1 MLILHRPALLID
13 QKEVLAQKQLKT
25 ITVVTSTAAAIFGIL
40 LLVVAIIAFQRRR
53 LLVRIRRLQ
62 ESDEISEISNN
73 IDHDIHIQ
81 HFLPSYAEAVQSKPT
96 DQPPSFDEATQ
107 GAAQGTIRGKKGRA

>member
-1 MLILHRPALLID
+1 MYYLID
-13 QKEVLAQKQLKT
+13 PKEVTAKKQLKT

-62 ESDEISEISNN
+62 ENDDADISEMSNN
-73 IDHDIHIQ
+73 IDQSNKGIQ
-81 HFLPSYAEAVQSKPT
+81 KPVYMCT
-96 DQPPSFDEATQ
+96 Y
-107 GAAQGTIRGKKGRA
+107 